1 MVLDYE
7 HCLSNNFN
15 DVTTESLEQYST
27 GFESNCTSIGT
38 QTPSVH
44 DANVQTTQS
53 LESLS
58 ETPSVLN
65 DKFNLCTHAHLRNFI
80 NYSRLFGNSKAS
92 SLESSVKEEST
103 QCEFLNY
110 MKQEWYLILIE
121 FILID
126 CDSCSSEQKSCS
138 NNHSKTCTCCNFRQ
152 CCYHHDP
159 FYPKDQLELHDEV
172 FFRNRNYDS
181 KTYRCQCKID
191 NFHYPAELRSCL
203 KSK

>member
-1 MVLDYE
+1 MISLIYAHMLTCEILSTIADYLAVRR
-7 HCLSNNFN
+7 H
-15 DVTTESLEQYST
+15 
-27 GFESNCTSIGT
+27 
-38 QTPSVH
+38 P
-44 DANVQTTQS
+44 
-53 LESLS
+53 
-58 ETPSVLN
+58 VLN
-65 DKFNLCTHAHLRNFI
+65 H
-80 NYSRLFGNSKAS
+80 RLKKKA
-92 SLESSVKEEST
+92 
-103 QCEFLNY
+103 LNVSFWTTF